1 MPSHEPQPRG
11 ALLFDM
17 DGVLIDSEP
26 LWRRAEIEI
35 FGDVGL
41 RLSERDCRR
50 TQGLR
55 IDDAVGYWFAR
66 APWAGPSC
74 EDVARAIV
82 DRVAGLIGEEG
93 KPLPGVYRSL
103 DIARAQ
109 GWRLGLASSSSAF
122 LIETVL
128 DRFGL
133 QDAFEATHSA
143 QSEPFGK
150 PHPAVYL
157 STAASMGID
166 PSHCVAVED
175 SVNGVVSAIAARM
188 RCIAIPAPENRRD
201 PRFAI
206 ATGQLASLERLG
218 EALNELVEVSCEP

>member
-1 MPSHEPQPRG
+1 MPCCEWQHR
-11 ALLFDM
+11 ALIFDM

-41 RLSERDCRR
+41 RLTHRDCMK
-50 TQGLR
+50 TTGLR
-55 IDDAVGYWFAR
+55 IDEAVGYWFAR
-66 APWAGPSC
+66 VPWTGRSC
-74 EDVARAIV
+74 EEVARRIV
-82 DRVAGLIGEEG
+82 DRVALLIGKEG
-93 KPLPGVYRSL
+93 KPLPGVHRSI
-103 DIARAQ
+103 DMARAR
-109 GWRLGLASSSSAF
+109 GWRLGLASSSSPF

-128 DRFGL
+128 GTFGL

-143 QSEPFGK
+143 EAETFGK

-157 STAASMGID
+157 STAATMDID
-166 PSHCVAVED
+166 PSHCVAIED

-188 RCIAIPAPENRRD
+188 RCIAIPAPESRED

-206 ATGQLASLERLG
+206 ATRRLASLEMLG
-218 EALNELVEVSCEP
+218 EALTEMA